1 MLTLYNTVKKQH
13 GLNVKN
19 LESAHYFEMLKI
31 VIILMDTVQ
40 NGSIIKLVKSNTK
53 QNISK

>member
-13 GLNVKN
+13 GLNVQK
-19 LESAHYFEMLKI
+19 LESPQYFEMLKI
-31 VIILMDTVQ
+31 IIILVDTVQ
-40 NGSIIKLVKSNTK
+40 KDSIIKLVKCNTK